1 MQVTK
6 KNTGTLCKQGQGVVM
21 PLTTLCIYK
30 GGWVRP
36 WGGYLRKKTQ
46 IRGKK
51 QLAEQASGDSERVV
65 PSKKTDTNQ

>member
-30 GGWVRP
+30 GGGCAPGGGASEKKLRSEGKNNSQSRPAVIVR
-36 WGGYLRKKTQ
+36 G
-46 IRGKK
+46 
-51 QLAEQASGDSERVV
+51 
-65 PSKKTDTNQ
+65 

>member
-1 MQVTK
+1 
-6 KNTGTLCKQGQGVVM
+6 
-21 PLTTLCIYK
+21 
-30 GGWVRP
+30 VRP
-36 WGGYLRKKTQ
+36 WGGCLRKKTQ